1 MLGQLPKSLTVCN
14 RKYSIRT
21 DFRVILRIISAFN
34 DPDLLDREKVFVCM
48 KNIYVNFDSIPID
61 DYEEA
66 YKTAIRFIEGNLPKD
81 DKPHPKVVNW
91 EKDEALIFPEV
102 NKVAQC
108 EVREKEYLHW
118 WTFLG
123 YFQCI
128 DRDGLWGLVMTI
140 RHKKAIGKKLE
151 GHEREFYDSNRELC
165 RVESE
170 KDIQTPEDSMA
181 EMFKELLKE
190 GATDE

>member
-1 MLGQLPKSLTVCN
+1 MLGQLPKTLTVCN
-14 RKYSIRT
+14 RKYNIRT

-66 YKTAIRFIEGNLPKD
+66 YRTAVHFIEGDLPKD

-91 EKDEALIFPEV
+91 EKDEAMIFQGI
-102 NKVAQC
+102 NAIAGC
-108 EVREKEYLHW
+108 EIREKEYLHW

-128 DRDGLWGLVMTI
+128 DRDSLWGLVMII
-140 RHKKAIGKKLE
+140 RYKKAIGKKLE
-151 GHEREFYDSNRELC
+151 IHEREFYDANRKLC

-181 EMFKELLKE
+181 EMFRELLKE
-190 GATDE
+190 GVIDE